1 LLIIAALGFAAA
13 GNGQR
18 KELALPSG
26 YPYGAAFISTISA
39 APGHTDLVVFPVSG
53 SAFKIPIRSARGGFR
68 YSPDGTALYGAC
80 TPHPDPVRADEPP
93 KVALCKIDLNTT
105 TTTPVLE
112 TTGLHAYGFAISR
125 REDRILFSGID
136 PQDRDVHGLFELS
149 LPGGK
154 SRTILRQAD
163 KRPQS
168 SWMDISLSPD
178 DERAVA
184 THNGRLELIDII
196 HGTVEPLGEE
206 LSMAAWSPDGKWLAA
221 VEKGEHGRTI
231 LMDAKNL
238 KQRRILGPSELEWS
252 PDSHYLLGMKQ
263 HDRCGPYYGTIEAI
277 DIENGERITIK
288 SSECQVNQANTGW
301 VSIDILRKVEPSQK

>member
-1 LLIIAALGFAAA
+1 MKKSRLLLIIAALGFAAA

-125 REDRILFSGID
+125 FRRLASVYIPPWLHSCC
-136 PQDRDVHGLFELS
+136 RKNCNSTSSSNAALS
-149 LPGGK
+149 YSAPGPHQEIHN
-154 SRTILRQAD
+154 RAPI
-163 KRPQS
+163 PQS
-168 SWMDISLSPD
+168 WHSP
-178 DERAVA
+178 
-184 THNGRLELIDII
+184 N
-196 HGTVEPLGEE
+196 
-206 LSMAAWSPDGKWLAA
+206 
-221 VEKGEHGRTI
+221 
-231 LMDAKNL
+231 
-238 KQRRILGPSELEWS
+238 
-252 PDSHYLLGMKQ
+252 
-263 HDRCGPYYGTIEAI
+263 
-277 DIENGERITIK
+277 
-288 SSECQVNQANTGW
+288 
-301 VSIDILRKVEPSQK
+301 